1 MNQSNN
7 HQPRCFVFI
16 LQNLAMLLL
25 STPLGAQDFFERF
38 DAWPLDLRIQ
48 GTILLAPSSKTL
60 IEHFELPIFD
70 LSERQLIVLSPSGDD
85 PQANSTTTA
94 TALPDSLLNRFA
106 NVTFATTVSKDSWTK
121 NSILL
126 IVDDSLSPETVSQ
139 EQRKSLRS
147 VVQRALQAGATV
159 AWAGPS
165 CIAMGK
171 HFFPAARHSSS
182 LPVDPTPSLCEGLDC
197 FPDAIVQLSTKNRF
211 DKSNNDKANND
222 DGATN
227 EPTTNNVDDET
238 SLDPQWKC
246 VSVCLT
252 PDNVVVLSGR
262 KVITY
267 GPDPITVEVPAS
279 EQLPAAQQSIVERTS
294 LDLQLSRPLRAAR
307 QTTDE
312 YLLDWTQWRRLAI
325 ERTLPPFPPTERQTP
340 SVPNGTLIIIG
351 GGATPRT
358 AMNRF
363 VQRAGGAKAKLVFVP
378 CSESE
383 DASNETDML
392 ETWKRMGV
400 ESCHLLHTKDRNQAN
415 SDESFLAPLQDATG
429 IWFGGGR
436 QWNLADSY
444 YGTQAH
450 RLMKEVLARG
460 GVIAG
465 SSAGAS
471 IQAEY
476 LARATPIENFRI
488 MAPGYER
495 GGLGFLRGVA
505 IDQHFTQRGRQK
517 DLQSLVDT
525 YPQLLGIGIDE
536 STAIVVEK
544 SIAEV
549 LGKGQVTFYWTDTV
563 TTTDAVTSTNAEF
576 TLSNH
581 DATVLPNRQ
590 EFIGNAGDKF
600 DLSGRT
606 SITPPAP
613 NP

>member
-1 MNQSNN
+1 MNQTRR
-7 HQPRCFVFI
+7 HKLCCFVCITQSLF
-16 LQNLAMLLL
+16 LLL
-25 STPLGAQDFFERF
+25 LTRTLGAQDFFERF
-38 DAWPLDLRIQ
+38 DAWPLNLRIE

-60 IEHFELPIFD
+60 ITHFELPIFD
-70 LSERQLIVLSPSGDD
+70 LSDRQLIVLSPFVDN
-85 PQANSTTTA
+85 PQADSKTNATT
-94 TALPDSLLNRFA
+94 LPDTLLNRFA
-106 NVTFATTVSKDSWTK
+106 KVTFATTTSKESWTK

-126 IVDDSLSPETVSQ
+126 LLDDSLSPETIS
-139 EQRKSLRS
+139 ETQRKTLRT
-147 VVQRALQAGATV
+147 VVQQALQAGATV

-171 HFFPAARHSSS
+171 QFFPAAPHSSHHHANS
-182 LPVDPTPSLCEGLDC
+182 NRAICEGLDC
-197 FPDAIVQLSTKNRF
+197 FPDAIVQLSTKHRLDKENIDKENKDKTNR
-211 DKSNNDKANND
+211 SNEPE
-222 DGATN
+222 N
-227 EPTTNNVDDET
+227 EPTTNHVDVEA

-246 VSVCLT
+246 VSVHLP

-262 KVITY
+262 KVMTY

-279 EQLPAAQQSIVERTS
+279 EQLPTAQQAIVERTS
-294 LDLQLSRPLRAAR
+294 PDLQLPRALRAAR
-307 QTTDE
+307 QTTEE

-325 ERTLPPFPPTERQTP
+325 ERTLEPFPPPDGQTP
-340 SVPNGTLIIIG
+340 SVPSGTLIIIG
-351 GGATPRT
+351 GGATPRA
-358 AMNRF
+358 AMNLF

-383 DASNETDML
+383 DVSNETDML

-400 ESCHLLHTKDRNQAN
+400 ETCHLLHTKDRKQAN

-549 LGKGQVTFYWTDTV
+549 LGKGQVTFYWKDTV
-563 TTTDAVTSTNAEF
+563 NPTDADL
-576 TLSNH
+576 TLRNP
-581 DATVLPNRQ
+581 DATVLLKRQ

-600 DLSGRT
+600 NLSERT
-606 SITPPAP
+606 SITPPVP
-613 NP
+613 NPQ